1 MPTQK
6 DIEDYEV
13 AITFAQCGVKSEA
26 KRIIRRMR
34 KNCKHWYSKMFGS
47 CKLPKKR

>member
-1 MPTQK
+1 MKQK

-13 AITFAQCGVKSEA
+13 AIAMAQSGEMSEA
-26 KRIIRRMR
+26 RRLIKKMR
-34 KNCKHWYSKMFGS
+34 KHCKHWYSKMFGS